1 MAFIAKA
8 RKCDLQELAS
18 ELGEEIDGN
27 LTIANLRKLILNSNE
42 YEEEFVK
49 GVLEGIVE
57 RRQEKENLE
66 RREKERQFEL
76 EKIKLQTSIE
86 TQSLMSE
93 NNEMN
98 TKHNS
103 SELQKILQKFD
114 SKNDDI
120 SLYLVIFERQAKRL
134 RIDKTDWVTQL
145 MPLLPS
151 EVVQIIAREPEEESN
166 VYEYVKELLL
176 RRFKLSAETFRLRF
190 VQHQKRMESSWR
202 DLAFELRSFLEEWL
216 DGVNVTDFDSL
227 KDLMVVDQMKRRVG
241 NEVREHFVDT
251 WTKISSSSKLADL
264 LDDYDGVRRSS
275 KTGHIPSNGRTR
287 VNGNF
292 EKRNPIVHDKNAMN
306 TDYKRP
312 SSPRNWKQERS
323 DRRQCFECGSS
334 QHLRAQCP
342 NLAKMKNFSRINRVT
357 RRLVET
363 TSEKSGPQR
372 LPENVAENQTDEGTI
387 LTTQL
392 KAPEKEITRISPL
405 QKIPVKIEDNTFEGI
420 VDTGAE
426 ITVIRQDII
435 DSCSKQGEGSIKIIS
450 AFGEEELAPLVT
462 INVKINDGKH
472 GNVPVTCAASK
483 KLISDMLISSTTY
496 EALCKKIEAHT
507 LLPVI
512 KNVDSEQPVHE
523 EPNQEDN
530 EESPL
535 EEKICFSKL
544 QKEDNSL
551 KTAWAFGSSQQNGYS
566 VEDGILSHSEW
577 VCGEKVQQ
585 VVLPE
590 CKRKCVLKA
599 AHELPLAGH
608 LGERKTKE
616 RIKYSFYWPGIKKD
630 VKEFCQSCKQCQ
642 VRRAITYR
650 DRIPIQPIVRPE
662 NPFEV
667 WSIDCIGP
675 LEPPSRR
682 GHKFIIC
689 AIDLCTRWAEAIPV
703 RNITAKTTCDVLM
716 KIFTATGFPEVVCT
730 DQGTN
735 FTSTLTKEF
744 LKVIGTAPRFATP
757 GHPESMG
764 AVERWNKTLKEMLSK
779 NIQENGKDWDIHL
792 PYLLFAYREV
802 PHSTTGLSPFQ
813 MVYGRLPRG
822 PLSLMKDFWT
832 GKRRI
837 PVGVSRSIESY
848 LENLQE
854 NLGKAHGIA
863 MENAEKTQ
871 AEYARRYN
879 LRAREKTFQVGEKV
893 LILDSASSH
902 KLLKKWIGPVSIV
915 AFTRPHSVL
924 VKMED
929 GTNKEIHVNKIRPY
943 IARLEQVGV
952 IYDQDNEFGEIFPAP
967 TNCNQKSK
975 ISRDIR
981 TQIYN
986 QGKELSLQ
994 QKAELIDILSKYTDS
1009 FSKFPGKAKVPGH
1022 NIKVTDDCVPK
1033 RLAPYRVPIVL
1044 QGEVERQVQE
1054 LLEAGLIEH
1063 SESDWAHPVVCVAKK
1078 NGSIRLCV
1086 DYRQLNKYTIADAY
1100 PMKLVTE
1107 LLYEIGKASFI
1118 SILDLTKGYWQIPMK
1133 PEAKH
1138 YTAFITHSGLYQ
1150 WNVMPFGMKNAGS
1163 TFQRSMDKILSK
1175 HREYCRAYIDD
1186 VAIFSKS
1193 WEEHKKHI
1201 MEVFCTLQES
1211 NLTINLEKCEFG
1223 KKEVKFLGHIVG
1235 SGRHSPDP
1243 EKIDAIKKLLRPT
1256 NKKEVRSL
1264 LGLANYYRDYIP
1276 NFSSLVLPLTN
1287 LTKKNVPNKI
1297 PWAKEQ
1303 EQAFQILKEEL
1314 VKMPSLYTPQLDKP
1328 FQLYTDAS
1336 ATAVGAC
1343 LAQIG
1348 DDGKEK
1354 PIAFF
1359 SKKLTATQ
1367 TRWATIE
1374 REAYAVLEALKK
1386 YDTWIFGARVQ
1397 VISDHNPLTYLT
1409 QQTPHSAKL
1418 TRWSLALQRYDVTI
1432 SYRKGSKHCNADS
1445 LSRLPLQQ

>member
-66 RREKERQFEL
+66 RQEKERQFEL

-86 TQSLMSE
+86 TQSIISE
-93 NNEMN
+93 NNEMSN
-98 TKHNS
+98 KHNS
-103 SELQKILQKFD
+103 LELQKILQKFN

-134 RIDKTDWVTQL
+134 KIDKTDWVTQL

-151 EVVQIIAREPEEESN
+151 DVVQIIAREPEEESN

-216 DGVNVTDFDSL
+216 DGIKVKDFESL
-227 KDLMVVDQMKRRVG
+227 KDLMVVDQIKRRVG

-264 LDDYDGVRRSS
+264 LDDYDSVRRSS
-275 KTGHIPSNGRTR
+275 KTGHIPSNDRKRT
-287 VNGNF
+287 NGNF
-292 EKRNPIVHDKNAMN
+292 EKKSPIAHDKNAVN
-306 TDYKRP
+306 IDYKRP
-312 SSPRNWKQERS
+312 SSPRNWKRERS

-342 NLAKMKNFSRINRVT
+342 KLAEKKNFSRINHVT

-363 TSEKSGPQR
+363 TSEKSGSQR
-372 LPENVAENQTDEGTI
+372 FPENVTENQTDEGRI

-392 KAPEKEITRISPL
+392 KAPEKDITRISPP
-405 QKIPVKIEDNTFEGI
+405 QKIPVKIEDNAFEGI

-435 DSCSKQGEGSIKIIS
+435 DSCAKQEEGSIKIIS

-462 INVKINDGKH
+462 MNVKINDGKH
-472 GNVPVTCAASK
+472 GNVPVTCAASR
-483 KLISDMLISSTTY
+483 KLVRDMLISSTVY
-496 EALCKKIEAHT
+496 EALCKKIEVHT
-507 LLPVI
+507 LPVI
-512 KNVDSEQPVHE
+512 NNDDSEQPVHE
-523 EPNQEDN
+523 EPNQE

-535 EEKICFSKL
+535 QEKKCFLKL
-544 QKEDNSL
+544 QKGDGSL
-551 KTAWAFGSSQQNGYS
+551 
-566 VEDGILSHSEW
+566 
-577 VCGEKVQQ
+577 
-585 VVLPE
+585 
-590 CKRKCVLKA
+590 
-599 AHELPLAGH
+599 
-608 LGERKTKE
+608 
-616 RIKYSFYWPGIKKD
+616 
-630 VKEFCQSCKQCQ
+630 
-642 VRRAITYR
+642 
-650 DRIPIQPIVRPE
+650 
-662 NPFEV
+662 
-667 WSIDCIGP
+667 
-675 LEPPSRR
+675 
-682 GHKFIIC
+682 
-689 AIDLCTRWAEAIPV
+689 
-703 RNITAKTTCDVLM
+703 
-716 KIFTATGFPEVVCT
+716 
-730 DQGTN
+730 
-735 FTSTLTKEF
+735 
-744 LKVIGTAPRFATP
+744 
-757 GHPESMG
+757 
-764 AVERWNKTLKEMLSK
+764 
-779 NIQENGKDWDIHL
+779 
-792 PYLLFAYREV
+792 
-802 PHSTTGLSPFQ
+802 
-813 MVYGRLPRG
+813 
-822 PLSLMKDFWT
+822 
-832 GKRRI
+832 
-837 PVGVSRSIESY
+837 
-848 LENLQE
+848 
-854 NLGKAHGIA
+854 
-863 MENAEKTQ
+863 
-871 AEYARRYN
+871 
-879 LRAREKTFQVGEKV
+879 
-893 LILDSASSH
+893 
-902 KLLKKWIGPVSIV
+902 
-915 AFTRPHSVL
+915 
-924 VKMED
+924 KMED
-929 GTNKEIHVNKIRPY
+929 GTNKEIHVNNKIRPY

-967 TNCNQKSK
+967 TNCNQKSQ
-975 ISRDIR
+975 INRDIR

-986 QGKELSLQ
+986 QKEELSLQ
-994 QKAELIDILSKYTDS
+994 QKAELIHILSKYSDS
-1009 FSKFPGKAKVPGH
+1009 FSKFPGEAKVPGH

-1107 LLYEIGKASFI
+1107 LLYEIGKANFI

-1193 WEEHKKHI
+1193 WKEHKKHI

-1235 SGRHSPDP
+1235 SGRHFPDP
-1243 EKIDAIKKLLRPT
+1243 EKIEAIKKLLRPT

-1287 LTKKNVPNKI
+1287 LTKKNVPNEI

-1374 REAYAVLEALKK
+1374 REAYAVLVALKK

-1418 TRWSLALQRYDVTI
+1418 ARWSLALQRYDVTI